1 MYTPKNFCVEYE
13 KKTDKSDEEKKS
25 KLKCRQPSWSD
36 CRPWISLHTTHTHI
50 YYLVGWRRL
59 RCFGCLTANATVTHA
74 VCCVW
79 GCHYRYV
86 SGGGFTFTYI
96 PYRFIDLL
104 CSFCDSFV
112 LYYVCLSAVLNWW
125 ARSKDAGYRIGCVY
139 VNILLRRTW
148 HSLSQLLRVL
158 DIYTI
163 CLWLFV
169 GVVVTVVAVAQ

>member
-13 KKTDKSDEEKKS
+13 KKTAKSGEEKKEQIEMPTTQ
-25 KLKCRQPSWSD
+25 LKRLQTLNKFAHYTHIHILSSRLKKVKMFRLSD
-36 CRPWISLHTTHTHI
+36 CQRH
-50 YYLVGWRRL
+50 
-59 RCFGCLTANATVTHA
+59 CHA

-125 ARSKDAGYRIGCVY
+125 ERSKHAGYRIGCVY